1 MMDQYIGYVAVFSSR
16 APTIMAGG
24 HSQFFLNCSR
34 EAVSTS
40 YFWRRIRSVR
50 SVIAPTTFK
59 IYVIIRP
66 SHCKT
71 AVKILKKVHVETLCR
86 VLVGT
91 ISQVRETYC
100 LVREDVSRVES
111 KVRDIFEVQ
120 CDRGSVVDF

>member
-86 VLVGT
+86 VLVGR

-100 LVREDVSRVES
+100 PRFIGCKEES
-111 KVRDIFEVQ
+111 YDDEEFEKGPMFKVIV
-120 CDRGSVVDF
+120 